1 MSSKIEID
9 KNCDYCGKLYTA
21 RTLYTRYCSHT
32 CNKKGYK
39 AIKRQERID
48 NHQTI
53 AANKKIVNV
62 AVGLAALTELKAKDF
77 LSVTETCAL
86 VGVSRNTL
94 FRWIKG
100 NLLTTYQHGAKHL
113 IKKEDINKIFND
125 GKG

>member
-9 KNCDYCGKLYTA
+9 KNCEYCGKLYIA

-39 AIKRQERID
+39 AIKRQERIN
-48 NHQTI
+48 NHEII
-53 AANKKIVNV
+53 ASKKKIADV
-62 AVGLAALTELKAKDF
+62 AMALPVLAEIKAKDF

-100 NLLTTYQHGAKHL
+100 NLLPTYQHGTKHL

-125 GKG
+125 GK